1 MTDDRDPGAPT
12 PGGDQSAADDIEY
25 GDLELLGRF
34 LVGLAYL
41 SGDELLARLRAIGR
55 DVAADVE
62 ISNHTVPQDETT
74 AQMVSY
80 LALGACLRGGRGLAR
95 RVRVGLNASKQ
106 AAGWALG
113 TADRLTRN
121 RLARPLRQPVERWI
135 WTTLYEGQQAIA
147 QGRREAQTS
156 RLLAGRTVDEIVDD
170 VINLIIENPEL
181 MAAVQRL
188 MRQQSAGLTNTLVG
202 NTRQTTTSADDL
214 AEGLVRRLLR
224 RGPRPALSLPEGSPG
239 RDTGEVEGDGA

>member
-1 MTDDRDPGAPT
+1 MTDDEGLGAST
-12 PGGDQSAADDIEY
+12 PGEDQLVAAGADY

-41 SGDELLARLRAIGR
+41 ASDELLARLRAIGR

-62 ISNHTVPQDETT
+62 ISNHTVPQDETM

-80 LALGACLRGGRGLAR
+80 LALGAGLRGGRRLTRQVRRGLDLSR
-95 RVRVGLNASKQ
+95 Q

-156 RLLAGRTVDEIVDD
+156 RLLAGRTVE
-170 VINLIIENPEL
+170 
-181 MAAVQRL
+181 
-188 MRQQSAGLTNTLVG
+188 
-202 NTRQTTTSADDL
+202 
-214 AEGLVRRLLR
+214 
-224 RGPRPALSLPEGSPG
+224 
-239 RDTGEVEGDGA
+239 